1 MKKTLLILMAVAV
14 VMVMAGCR
22 AVPLAERNQAQML
35 RIALGMPAA
44 SVLDIMGAPSKM
56 EMYEKKNGEVWD
68 FWFYVSLDKRTI
80 PFDPTDSNESLL
92 LSPRGVVPWNAIRDT
107 AYIPICIVDGH
118 VKGWGVNIYQNNIR
132 IRKEII
138 ED

>member
-1 MKKTLLILMAVAV
+1 MKKTLLMSVTACAVLLLV
-14 VMVMAGCR
+14 GCKT
-22 AVPLAERNQAQML
+22 LAEHNQAQML
-35 RIALGMPAA
+35 QLALGMPKS
-44 SVLDIMGAPSKM
+44 SVLNIMGAPSKM

-68 FWFYVSLDKRTI
+68 FWFYISLDKRTI
-80 PFDPTDSNESLL
+80 PYDPTDSIERL
-92 LSPRGVVPWNAIRDT
+92 RGEAPKAKDISWIVIRDT